1 MADISDEADKL
12 MDDYHD
18 LEVRLDQHK
27 AFRDSLE
34 NDAEFRTHLRDSGST
49 KAVEQMQEIKTT
61 IQQRQAIL
69 SAKEK
74 LTRRLE
80 IFNVLNNLSV
90 GFIIITLLILLV
102 GLFRGR

>member
-12 MDDYHD
+12 MDDYHN

-34 NDAEFRTHLRDSGST
+34 NDAKFRTHFRDSGST

-69 SAKEK
+69 NDKEK

-80 IFNVLNNLSV
+80 VFNVLNNLSV
-90 GFIIITLLILLV
+90 GLMIITMLILLV
-102 GLFRGR
+102 GLLKGR